1 MYKIRRYISNN
12 FILIFILSTIIL
24 FVSLGAS
31 YINEYSN
38 QIYEQDYYMEKN
50 CTGFSITKFQ
60 DFSYKKL
67 LDMILK
73 SEDVNIFNTRM
84 VGTDFS
90 AQGIYLKENLKV
102 TPELIEGRFF
112 DKDDFKNNDEKLAV
126 IGKELI
132 NETTKKGDDRY
143 ITFNKKEYRI
153 IGIMGNEKKQK
164 MFDYTMIFNIN
175 SLMNNED
182 YIKISDGWYISSYN
196 NENLS
201 GVITK
206 VNQQL
211 GELGEDSILME
222 EEVNIQPNP
231 TITALKNNTNMM
243 CYFLVLIGAIA
254 LNIFIVVYQWIGELE
269 KEIGIRKAFGAQKYQ
284 IYYLILKNYILC
296 SGIASVFALLTQMLL
311 LKIGFFKVDEE
322 ITFFNFVIV
331 GISAFVFSAILLCG
345 SIQKLNKLQPSN
357 IMKGV

>member
-12 FILIFILSTIIL
+12 FILIFILSTIML

-31 YINEYSN
+31 YIKEYSN
-38 QIYEQDYYMEKN
+38 QIYEQNYYMDKN
-50 CTGFSITKFQ
+50 CTGFSVTNFQ
-60 DFSYKKL
+60 KFSYNKL

-73 SEDVNIFNTRM
+73 SGDVNIFNTRM
-84 VGTDFS
+84 VGTEFS
-90 AQGIYLKENLKV
+90 AQGIYLKENLKF

-112 DKDDFKNNDEKLAV
+112 NKDDFKDSDEKLAV

-132 NETTKKGDDRY
+132 NETTKKGEYRY
-143 ITFNKKEYRI
+143 ITFNKEEYRI

-175 SLMNNED
+175 SLMNNEN
-182 YIKISDGWYISSYN
+182 YMKISDGWYISSYN
-196 NENLS
+196 NKNLS
-201 GVITK
+201 GLITE
-206 VNQQL
+206 VNQHL
-211 GELGEDSILME
+211 SELGEDSTLME
-222 EEVNIQPNP
+222 EEANIQPNP
-231 TITALKNNTNMM
+231 TITALKNNINMA

-269 KEIGIRKAFGAQKYQ
+269 KQIGIRKAFGAQKYQ
-284 IYYLILKNYILC
+284 IYCLIFKNYIIC

-311 LKIGFFKVDEE
+311 LKIGFFQVNEE
-322 ITFFNFVIV
+322 ITLFNFVIV
-331 GISAFVFSAILLCG
+331 GVSSFVFSAILLCA
-345 SIQKLNKLQPSN
+345 SIGKLNKLQPSN